1 MERGGFNWYTCCG
14 FELVHLLWKGW
25 VLIGTPVAFF
35 NWYTCCGEGG
45 FYYIYIYMLWFLI
58 STPVVERVLIGT
70 HVKRMAFNWYTFCG
84 EAVFQLVHLLWRGW
98 FFIGTPF
105 CFSVATPIVERVC
118 YNWYTCCGEAG
129 F

>member
-1 MERGGFNWYTCCG
+1 MERVGFNWYTCRV
-14 FELVHLLWKGW
+14 FQLVHLLWRGW
-25 VLIGTPVAFF
+25 FLL
-35 NWYTCCGEGG
+35 
-45 FYYIYIYMLWFLI
+45 YIYIYMLWFLI

-105 CFSVATPIVERVC
+105 LFLSC
-118 YNWYTCCGEAG
+118 YTCCGKG
-129 F
+129 VL